1 MESYTVQYPQKNIC
15 NVYFHKKVQG
25 TKNEDVFVDFVVDI
39 VNLLFL
45 KEYHMEKN
53 VLLQLVHCKLWFAF
67 RTQFEVVGIPF
78 GQSKGFTCEIM

>member
-1 MESYTVQYPQKNIC
+1 MNSNIVFTYFLQKNIR

-45 KEYHMEKN
+45 KEYHMEKMS
-53 VLLQLVHCKLWFAF
+53 F
-67 RTQFEVVGIPF
+67 
-78 GQSKGFTCEIM
+78 S